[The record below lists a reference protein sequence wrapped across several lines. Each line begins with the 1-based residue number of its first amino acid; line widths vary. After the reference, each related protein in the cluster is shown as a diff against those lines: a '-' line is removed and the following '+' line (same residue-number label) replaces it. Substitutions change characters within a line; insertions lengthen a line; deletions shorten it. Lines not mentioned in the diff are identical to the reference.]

1 MTLSAAA
8 GTERTLQRLRV
19 QADKLPRSQHLAAV
33 RLALEGHCEVSPLT
47 TPWSLQ
53 RHMESWRVDG
63 LLLSR
68 WSMSAAR
75 HERSQALADS
85 GGNDWLLLRML
96 QRGRQAL
103 CIDDR
108 HHVTATTDTLLLTDW
123 SLPWACNSSDCDL
136 ITVGIPRSRL
146 PASKL
151 LNRKI
156 PALSWE
162 RSSAA
167 GRQLATMVEL
177 LWRQLPNL
185 DAASAHGVALGFVG
199 FLDGLLGNH
208 PLLLRAQYANT
219 SRLAAMKSLLNERLR
234 DPELGVG
241 TLCAH
246 FGCSRATV
254 YRLFE
259 RDGGVAA
266 FILQQRLQHCLGEL
280 TSGSW
285 PAAATLEALARRWH
299 LGSVSRLERLFAAH
313 FGLLPQTVIA
323 ARRATEADSAGSTS
337 LQFQHANAINRAIS
351 EGSGSCPEEPGQ
363 NPPAAAVSVRL
374 A

>member
-1 MTLSAAA
+1 MTLPAS
-8 GTERTLQRLRV
+8 GNERVLQRLCVR
-19 QADKLPRSQHLAAV
+19 AGKLPQAQHLAAV
-33 RLALEGHCEVSPLT
+33 RLALDGHCEVSPLT

-53 RHMESWRVDG
+53 RDIESWRVDG

-75 HERSQALADS
+75 HERSKALADS

-96 QRGRQAL
+96 QHGRQAL
-103 CIDDR
+103 CIEDR

-136 ITVGIPRSRL
+136 ITIGIPRSRL

-162 RSSAA
+162 RSSAE
-167 GRQLATMVEL
+167 GTQLAAMVEL
-177 LWRQLPNL
+177 LWHQLPNL
-185 DAASAHGVALGFVG
+185 DAASAHGIALGLVG

-234 DPELGVG
+234 DPELGVA
-241 TLCAH
+241 TLCEH

-266 FILQQRLQHCLGEL
+266 FILQQRLQRCLREL
-280 TSGSW
+280 TSGPW
-285 PAAATLEALARRWH
+285 PAEASLEALARRWH
-299 LGSVSRLERLFAAH
+299 IGGASRLERLFATH
-313 FGLLPQTVIA
+313 YGLSAGTVVA
-323 ARRATEADSAGSTS
+323 ARLAAEAAPGGSTS
-337 LQFQHANAINRAIS
+337 LQFQHADAINRAIS
-351 EGSGSCPEEPGQ
+351 EGSGFCPEGPNQ
-363 NPPAAAVSVRL
+363 DLPAPAVSVR
-374 A
+374 

>member
-1 MTLSAAA
+1 MTLSAIA
-8 GTERTLQRLRV
+8 GKERALQRLCV
-19 QADKLPRSQHLAAV
+19 QADKLPPSQHLAAV

-75 HERSQALADS
+75 HERSQGLADS

-162 RSSAA
+162 RSSAE
-167 GRQLATMVEL
+167 GGQLATMVEL
-177 LWRQLPNL
+177 LWQQLPNL

-208 PLLLRAQYANT
+208 PLLLCAQYANT

-234 DPELGVG
+234 DQELGVG
-241 TLCAH
+241 TLCEH
-246 FGCSRATV
+246 FDCSRATV

-259 RDGGVAA
+259 PDGGVAA
-266 FILQQRLQHCLGEL
+266 FILQQRLQRCLREL
-280 TSGSW
+280 TSGPW
-285 PAAATLEALARRWH
+285 PLAASLEGLARRWH
-299 LGSVSRLERLFAAH
+299 IGGVSRLERLFAAH
-313 FGLLPQTVIA
+313 FGLLPQTVVA
-323 ARRATEADSAGSTS
+323 ARRAVESDSGGSTS
-337 LQFQHANAINRAIS
+337 LQFQNADAINRAIS
-351 EGSGSCPEEPGQ
+351 EGSGCSSGEPGR
-363 NPPAAAVSVRL
+363 NHPPPAVSAR
-374 A
+374 